1 MPLDNP
7 AYAFLVT
14 SAIAKG
20 RIDRF
25 DLDDARGVRGVI
37 DIITHE
43 NAPKL
48 KETKLFSNG
57 GYAGT
62 TIQPLKSAEIAHDGQ
77 IIAVVI
83 AESYEAAREAA
94 NRVKVSYT
102 ATAPSASFESPG
114 TTTAAAKGQNAQFKE
129 DPEVGDFAKAFDA
142 AEVKLTASYETPT
155 QHHNPMELFTTS
167 CVWMGDNLVIYE
179 GSQYVYGLK
188 NGVAE
193 QLGIDA
199 DKVRVVNPYV
209 GGGFG
214 SRGSM
219 TPRTAIIA
227 GIAKRLSRPVK
238 LVPTRDQGFTIATY
252 RAETRH
258 EIKLGASRDGKLVAL
273 RHEGAEISSRPD
285 AYCVGGT
292 KTTTRLYACPNVES
306 LVSIVRADRNTP
318 GFMRSPPEVPYLFAL
333 ESAMDELAVKLNM
346 DPVELRRINDTTT
359 EPIGGKPYTSRS
371 LMACFDEAAK
381 AFGWSQ
387 RTPQARSMSDGDWL
401 VGYGCAATCYP
412 TQMAPSAARV
422 RLQRDGRTR
431 VEIAG
436 HEIGTGAYTVIA
448 QTAAERL
455 GVPLEKVAVFI
466 GDSDLPPAPVAGGS
480 NSTASTCSVVM
491 MVCDQ
496 IRQRLFKAVRPSDS
510 LADKAKETV
519 GISPA
524 PSIQATKGD
533 RPLDI
538 EKAFDALGVGVVEE
552 YGEWKP
558 EGAPLDSFK
567 ALHAGQ
573 PRFVGGH
580 QMKDKIAYAFG
591 AEFVEVRIN
600 RFTHEIRCPRLARRI
615 RGRQD
620 HESAHRA
627 KPADGRP
634 DLGHVLGAAG
644 GHRDR
649 RAQCALRQRQSCR
662 LSRARECRCARR
674 RGHHAL
680 RAGRSHQPG
689 GRKGSRRAC
698 QCRHQRRDLQRDLSR
713 YRSAHPQAA
722 GTTGKYRG
730 LKGWKRRR
738 RWVRHLPPL
747 MEGALCSVFS
757 ACSSLSCRH
766 SRSP

>member
-1 MPLDNP
+1 MTAAAPEPKTNMGQPAPRYDAVVKVTGRATYASDMPLADP

-20 RIDRF
+20 RIDSF
-25 DLDDARGVRGVI
+25 DLDEARRVRGVI
-37 DIITHE
+37 DIVTHE

-48 KETKLFSNG
+48 KDSKLFSNG

-77 IIAVVI
+77 IIAVVV
-83 AESYEAAREAA
+83 AETYEAAREAA
-94 NRVKVSYT
+94 NRVKVRHT
-102 ATAPSASFESPG
+102 ATTPSATFDSPG
-114 TTTAAAKGQNAQFKE
+114 TTAAAAKGQNAQFKE
-129 DPEVGDFAKAFDA
+129 DPKVGDFAKAFDE

-155 QHHNPMELFTTS
+155 QHHNPMELFSTS
-167 CVWMGDNLVIYE
+167 CAWMGDELVIYE
-179 GSQYVYGLK
+179 PSQFVYGLK
-188 NGVAE
+188 YGVAE

-214 SRGSM
+214 ARGSM

-227 GIAKRLSRPVK
+227 GIAKRLNRPVK
-238 LVPTRDQGFTIATY
+238 LVPTRDQGFTITTY

-258 EIKLGASRDGKLVAL
+258 EIKLGARPDGKLVAL
-273 RHEGAEISSRPD
+273 RHDGAEVSSRPD

-292 KTTTRLYACPNVES
+292 KTTTRLYACPNVDS

-346 DPVELRRINDTTT
+346 DPVELRRVNDATN

-381 AFGWSQ
+381 AFGWAQ
-387 RTPQARSMSDGDWL
+387 RSPQPKSMSDGDWL
-401 VGYGCAATCYP
+401 IGYGCAATCYP
-412 TQMAPSAARV
+412 AQMGPAAARV

-480 NSTASTCSVVM
+480 NSTASTCSVVT

-496 IRQRLFKAVRPSDS
+496 IRQRLFKAVMPGQS
-510 LADKAKETV
+510 LTDKARETV
-519 GISPA
+519 GIGQTPA
-524 PSIQATKGD
+524 TQAAKGD
-533 RPLDI
+533 QPLDL

-558 EGAPLDSFK
+558 EGAPPDSFR
-567 ALHAGQ
+567 AMHSGQ
-573 PRFVGGH
+573 VRLVGGH
-580 QMKDKIAYAFG
+580 QMKDQIAYAFG
-591 AEFVEVRIN
+591 AEFVEVRVN
-600 RFTHEIRCPRLARRI
+600 RFTHEIRCPRLVGAFAAGRIMNPRTARSQLMGGLIWGMSSALLEATEIDERNARYVNDNLADYLVPVNADVADVEVILLSEQDDRINPVGVKGVGELGNVGTNAAICNAIYHATGQRI
-615 RGRQD
+615 R
-620 HESAHRA
+620 
-627 KPADGRP
+627 KLP
-634 DLGHVLGAAG
+634 V
-644 GHRDR
+644 
-649 RAQCALRQRQSCR
+649 R
-662 LSRARECRCARR
+662 LENIE
-674 RGHHAL
+674 
-680 RAGRSHQPG
+680 
-689 GRKGSRRAC
+689 
-698 QCRHQRRDLQRDLSR
+698 
-713 YRSAHPQAA
+713 
-722 GTTGKYRG
+722 
-730 LKGWKRRR
+730 
-738 RWVRHLPPL
+738 V
-747 MEGALCSVFS
+747 
-757 ACSSLSCRH
+757 
-766 SRSP
+766 